1 MVLSHYHALSCFVLG
16 QGLTED
22 SQRVLEQIQLQ
33 KKNSQ
38 VNQQQHQS
46 GAETPKRT
54 ATNFD
59 SIVVRALK

>member
-38 VNQQQHQS
+38 ANQ
-46 GAETPKRT
+46 
-54 ATNFD
+54 
-59 SIVVRALK
+59 